1 MRRDN
6 FQLREHGA
14 MMAQS
19 AVFLDGDIQPEH
31 QPSVEAKIV
40 LNGLLEVWGY
50 MLLGVL
56 KNNRIGLGGF
66 VNGLMDAI

>member
-1 MRRDN
+1 
-6 FQLREHGA
+6 